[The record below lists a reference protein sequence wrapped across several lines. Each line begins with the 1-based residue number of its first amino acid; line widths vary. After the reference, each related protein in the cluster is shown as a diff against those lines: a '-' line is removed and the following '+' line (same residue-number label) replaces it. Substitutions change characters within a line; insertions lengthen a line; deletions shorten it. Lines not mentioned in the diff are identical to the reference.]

1 MFRRLFARM
10 AAVALVLLSSAALA
24 DNAYPTRPIKLVVPW
39 GAGGGTDAVA
49 RMVAALLERDL
60 GKPVNVVNVTGG
72 SGVMGHQSIATAAP
86 DGYTIGLVTTEI
98 AMMHHQGLTRLTG
111 ASYTPLGMVNLDPAA
126 VQVRAD
132 APYRSLQDLMAA
144 IKANPGKVKGSGSAR
159 GGSWHL
165 SFCGL
170 LKDAGVDPASVPW
183 VPSVSNNAALL
194 DLAAGGVD
202 VVTGSLAEARAL
214 MEAGKVRSLAL
225 MDDRPSALFPDVP
238 TLQAATGSKW
248 KSGVWRGLVAPK
260 GLPKGVEARLV
271 AATKA
276 AYESAEFRQFM
287 QTRGFGMTWMGPE
300 EFGTFMARADAESG
314 ALMKATG
321 LAR

>member
-1 MFRRLFARM
+1 MFGRLFACV
-10 AAVALVLLSSAALA
+10 AAVALVLSSSAVWA

-49 RMVAALLERDL
+49 RMLATLLERDL
-60 GKPVNVVNVTGG
+60 GKPVNVVNITGG

-98 AMMHHQGLTRLTG
+98 TMMHHQGLTQLSG
-111 ASYTPLGMVNLDPAA
+111 ASFTPLGMVNLDPAA

-132 APYRSLQDLMAA
+132 SPYRSLQELVAA
-144 IKANPGKVKGSGSAR
+144 IKANPGKLKGSGTAR

-165 SFCGL
+165 SLYGM
-170 LKDAGVDPASVPW
+170 LKDAGVDPTTVPW

-202 VVTGSLAEARAL
+202 IVAGSLAEARAL
-214 MEAGKVRSLAL
+214 IEAGKIRSLAI
-225 MDDRPSALFPDVP
+225 MDDKPSPLFPQVP
-238 TLQAATGSKW
+238 TLQAAIGSKW

-260 GLPKGVEARLV
+260 GIPKSVEARLV

-287 QTRGFGMTWMGPE
+287 QGRGFGMVWMGPE

-321 LAR
+321 LAK